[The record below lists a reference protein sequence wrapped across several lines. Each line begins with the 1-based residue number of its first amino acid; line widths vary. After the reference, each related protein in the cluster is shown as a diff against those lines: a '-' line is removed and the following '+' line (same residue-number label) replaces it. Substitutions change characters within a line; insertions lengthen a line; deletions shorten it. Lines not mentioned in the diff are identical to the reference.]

1 MGSNKTKK
9 NRSTIQFLFGT
20 IKKRKIANYLII
32 AFAFLTF
39 ALAIIGSFDAIAS
52 KYAIG
57 IGSGLSLFF
66 TIGFSIWRVLMIH
79 LGKEWNKSEIIWQ
92 SVMGAILVLSIIF
105 WIWAT
110 ATTSVQYSAL
120 KEYFQLLKQKDQRAS
135 FIVLT
140 QATTDQFGTALKG
153 GLWAWVVTSCV
164 YIFTNTFHNMFMKEK
179 SPK

>member
-57 IGSGLSLFF
+57 IGSGLSLFI
-66 TIGFSIWRVLMIH
+66 TIGFSI
-79 LGKEWNKSEIIWQ
+79 
-92 SVMGAILVLSIIF
+92 
-105 WIWAT
+105 
-110 ATTSVQYSAL
+110 
-120 KEYFQLLKQKDQRAS
+120 
-135 FIVLT
+135 
-140 QATTDQFGTALKG
+140 
-153 GLWAWVVTSCV
+153 
-164 YIFTNTFHNMFMKEK
+164 
-179 SPK
+179 